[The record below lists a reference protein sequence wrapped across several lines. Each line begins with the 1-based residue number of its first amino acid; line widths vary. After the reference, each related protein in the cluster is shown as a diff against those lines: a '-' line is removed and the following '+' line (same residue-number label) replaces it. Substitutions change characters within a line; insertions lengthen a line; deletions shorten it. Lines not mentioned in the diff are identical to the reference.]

1 MSIATALLNNLSM
14 SLRNAQAQKAQKAE
28 KAEETQKTER
38 QQRQQ
43 SFGALSGV
51 SVNLE
56 RNADADT
63 LVNNTKEIY
72 KNSLKASAMLYLV
85 GFAIGFC
92 PGLLFAASLAFLFSG
107 KGLDFKSHLVNSLSQ
122 NADAM
127 AKFQNQNNSVEVKAE
142 TKADAPKAEETK
154 EAEAVQVQ
162 KAEAPQTAEKAAKA
176 PEKAPHLA
184 LETRQQPQLALETK
198 EQPLALET
206 KEQPLALETEEQP
219 LTIETK
225 QEPQL
230 ALEGQPRLAL
240 EMHNNNATNP
250 IVAQKEEQK
259 QMSPLELA
267 QQKYAKAVDSQNEA
281 EALLEKREK
290 AQQIAFEKYD
300 EAKANFDKAK
310 AEYDQANAQIKA
322 QMTEQMTNHQYSVM
336 TRFTNANVA
345 KEEADVAK
353 AKLDQARVLTA
364 IAQRE
369 IEDLQAE
376 EIVDV
381 NI

>member
-162 KAEAPQTAEKAAKA
+162 KAEAPQTAEKVAKA
-176 PEKAPHLA
+176 PEKAPQLA
-184 LETRQQPQLALETK
+184 LETRQQPQ
-198 EQPLALET
+198 LALET